1 MNAGSRRVVPTLSVV
16 LHLLRSD
23 HTMRIFCLLA
33 LAACTTTGSPL
44 TQIGP
49 QVEVHVDPDRV
60 VDLTITTWN
69 NLAALRDAMSAG
81 EITAKVDGQPLFV
94 NAAATGTY
102 GNGGSYVAAF
112 MTGPGATRESPM
124 PPPEVSMIAIS
135 DGETTWTATI
145 EHMFANDLAPT
156 GPLVAGT
163 DVFEWPSAASPNPW
177 STISS
182 ACVGVEGAAPACEGG
197 SVDSASISI
206 SQEFITATI
215 EGASGAHV
223 RVEAQREINPQST
236 GNGPQF
242 MTTIAARYDG
252 ALE

>member
-23 HTMRIFCLLA
+23 HTMRIFCLFA

-69 NLAALRDAMSAG
+69 TLAALRGAMSAG
-81 EITAKVDGQPLFV
+81 EITAKVDGQPQFV
-94 NAAATGTY
+94 NAAETGTY

-124 PPPEVSMIAIS
+124 
-135 DGETTWTATI
+135 
-145 EHMFANDLAPT
+145 F
-156 GPLVAGT
+156 
-163 DVFEWPSAASPNPW
+163 SP
-177 STISS
+177 
-182 ACVGVEGAAPACEGG
+182 V
-197 SVDSASISI
+197 
-206 SQEFITATI
+206 
-215 EGASGAHV
+215 
-223 RVEAQREINPQST
+223 
-236 GNGPQF
+236 
-242 MTTIAARYDG
+242 
-252 ALE
+252 